1 MEIKFI
7 KLSDN
12 AVEPTYGRYGDV
24 GMDLYTTEE
33 ITIKPHETVVIPTD
47 IAMGIPI
54 GYEGQVRPRSGNSL
68 NGVKGC
74 FKIHEYQIETVL
86 GTVINKVKEECQPY
100 LRVQLGTIDSNY
112 RGNIGIITYNQED
125 YEVIVPKGT
134 KLAQLIIAPV
144 TMIDLMLVDS
154 LESTNRGEKGFG
166 SSDEEV

>member
-1 MEIKFI
+1 MEINFI
-7 KLSDN
+7 KLSEN
-12 AVEPTYGRYGDV
+12 AIQPTYGRYGDV
-24 GMDLYTTEE
+24 GMDLFTAEE

-47 IAMGIPI
+47 IAMSIPLR
-54 GYEGQVRPRSGNSL
+54 YEGQVRPRSGNSL

-74 FKIHEYQIETVL
+74 FKLREYQIETVL

-154 LESTNRGEKGFG
+154 LENTNRGEKGFG